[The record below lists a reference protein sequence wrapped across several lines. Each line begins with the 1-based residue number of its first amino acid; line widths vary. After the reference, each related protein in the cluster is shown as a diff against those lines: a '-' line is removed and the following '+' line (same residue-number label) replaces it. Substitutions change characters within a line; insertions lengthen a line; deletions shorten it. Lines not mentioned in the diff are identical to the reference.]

1 MIWDP
6 IKQKY
11 LPGGKLDIGQVAK
24 TALTNKLTSAATKKL
39 AGTGIL
45 SSLGPIGMLIAYMLA
60 KKGMRYASGKMP
72 DIKTSLQAFQTGFG
86 SPEEQRELRQLEN
99 RRANMLQKKRRR

>member
-1 MIWDP
+1 M
-6 IKQKY
+6 
-11 LPGGKLDIGQVAK
+11 
-24 TALTNKLTSAATKKL
+24 TRKLTGAATKKL

-72 DIKTSLQAFQTGFG
+72 DIQTSLQAFQTGFG
-86 SPEEQRELRQLEN
+86 SPAEQRELRQLEK
-99 RRANMLQKKRRR
+99 RRANMLQRKTKVEIIQKRI